1 MPHSTKDPG
10 AADTAHGAN
19 SQEDE
24 GRYIATDITGK
35 QAPNSKPPTYSGNL
49 HQLPSALAP
58 LLTLPHWVLWRWELV
73 KTKKEEEKWTKVPY
87 QPNGTKA
94 KSNDPKTWS
103 SYSDVIGTVE
113 KFDGIGFCLFNSEFA
128 AFDVDDC
135 RDPTTGNLDPWAL
148 DFVARA
154 ASYTEITVSGTGL
167 RIIGRGTGPRVQR
180 KQAAINGITLE

>member
-1 MPHSTKDPG
+1 MWSYDSFPGYRPPPSGEEATWNGENTMPHSTKDPG

-73 KTKKEEEKWTKVPY
+73 
-87 QPNGTKA
+87 
-94 KSNDPKTWS
+94 
-103 SYSDVIGTVE
+103 
-113 KFDGIGFCLFNSEFA
+113 
-128 AFDVDDC
+128 
-135 RDPTTGNLDPWAL
+135 
-148 DFVARA
+148 
-154 ASYTEITVSGTGL
+154 
-167 RIIGRGTGPRVQR
+167 
-180 KQAAINGITLE
+180 